1 MPFDPRDQND
11 LAAVEA
17 RYTDCVHVVTLNEY
31 VFLDADWMLQ
41 FIRGR
46 WHSRVK
52 KPSDPRQG
60 VKYQFFFDNE
70 RDAVLFGLRYS

>member
-1 MPFDPRDQND
+1 MPFSPMDNND

-31 VFLDADWMLQ
+31 VVLDSDWMCQ
-41 FIRGR
+41 FILGR
-46 WHSRVK
+46 WHSRIK
-52 KPSDPRQG
+52 KPHDPRLG

-70 RDAVLFGLRYS
+70 RDAILFGLKYS